1 MPPLLIPVV
10 TLVIALAGLVLAI
23 FALVLIAAQRLDN
36 AQLPARRRSDRDPDD
51 ANARAL
57 FGRSDFRPRPFR
69 MSDTEPI
76 PKSDPIADA
85 IAYTNYH
92 FFPDPKTDAEPIP
105 KSDPIAQADCSCD
118 SCREAERKYRSD
130 RSADLIAEAE
140 RESIATA
147 SPFADTD
154 VFADFISI
162 SDPKTVYLTDFKSD
176 RDS

>member
-23 FALVLIAAQRLDN
+23 FALVLITAQRLDN
-36 AQLPARRRSDRDPDD
+36 AQLPAHRRSDRDPDD

-69 MSDTEPI
+69 MSDTEPF
-76 PKSDPIADA
+76 PLPDALADRFRNRFTDAKTDLDP
-85 IAYTNYH
+85 H
-92 FFPDPKTDAEPIP
+92 TDAEPFTDTHTDAAVANAKPDAHGYCDP
-105 KSDPIAQADCSCD
+105 K
-118 SCREAERKYRSD
+118 
-130 RSADLIAEAE
+130 
-140 RESIATA
+140 
-147 SPFADTD
+147 PFADTD
-154 VFADFISI
+154 VFTDLISI

>member
-1 MPPLLIPVV
+1 MAPLLIPVV

-57 FGRSDFRPRPFR
+57 FGRSGFRPRPFR

-76 PKSDPIADA
+76 PKSDPITQAHRDRIRHTEAVAESYGTPA
-85 IAYTNYH
+85 IPN
-92 FFPDPKTDAEPIP
+92 TDVYP
-105 KSDPIAQADCSCD
+105 DPIADALANEHPDVRAHGYCD
-118 SCREAERKYRSD
+118 PK
-130 RSADLIAEAE
+130 
-140 RESIATA
+140 
-147 SPFADTD
+147 PFADTD
-154 VFADFISI
+154 VFADCISI